1 MWVCVKKQVRNAI
14 NIARSVSGLN
24 ILKDTSFRHEW
35 YITIEQKVQLLL
47 RHIMLQLSRLQ
58 SPTNSAHGSL
68 TDAHSQFYIC
78 TSTRDLS
85 HVNKM

>member
-1 MWVCVKKQVRNAI
+1 MWVRVKKQVRNAI
-14 NIARSVSGLN
+14 NIARTVSGLN
-24 ILKDTSFRHEW
+24 ILKDMSFRHEW

-47 RHIMLQLSRLQ
+47 RQVMSQVSRLR
-58 SPTNSAHGSL
+58 SPTNSAHGLL
-68 TDAHSQFYIC
+68 TDAHSQSYIC